1 MGNKGLG
8 GKGLSDKEAAL
19 LAAARRELA
28 KPAAAPPGANDAAQT
43 RKITPAAP
51 RVPRAPTRPVSTP
64 PATLADDAA
73 PADAPAKTDSA
84 TRMAMLMDAE
94 RRASEDRKRRIKRN
108 YLILVSAVMVPA
120 VLYALVSLFRLL
132 AR

>member
-1 MGNKGLG
+1 MSNKGLG

-28 KPAAAPPGANDAAQT
+28 KSAAAPPGAAQT
-43 RKITPAAP
+43 GKITPAAP
-51 RVPRAPTRPVSTP
+51 QVPRSPTRPVSTP
-64 PATLADDAA
+64 PVTLPDDAA
-73 PADAPAKTDSA
+73 PADAPAKPDSA
-84 TRMAMLMDAE
+84 TRMAMLLEAE
-94 RRASEDRKRRIKRN
+94 RQASKDRKRRIKRN
-108 YLILVSAVMVPA
+108 YLILVAAVMVPA